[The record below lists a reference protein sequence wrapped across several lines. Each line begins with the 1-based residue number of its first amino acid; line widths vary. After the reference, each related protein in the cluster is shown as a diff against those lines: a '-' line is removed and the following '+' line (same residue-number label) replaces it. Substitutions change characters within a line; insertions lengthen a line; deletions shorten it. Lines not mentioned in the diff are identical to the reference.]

1 MKIEPK
7 VWRLSPKY
15 EDWAQSMKIEPKVW
29 RLSPKYEDWAQSMK
43 IEPEVWRSSPTP
55 AQKNQARPTSTA
67 KVNKILKKQLS
78 G

>member
-29 RLSPKYEDWAQSMK
+29 RLSPKYEDRARSMK
-43 IEPEVWRSSPTP
+43 IEPDPGTKKSGPTHLYS
-55 AQKNQARPTSTA
+55 QSKQNIEKTA
-67 KVNKILKKQLS
+67 
-78 G
+78 